1 MDRPLWQPSSER
13 IARANLTAFV
23 RDAHRQWGEDIRD
36 YPGLYR
42 WSVTE
47 PERFWQSVW
56 SFCKVIGDRGSGPV
70 LIDGGKMPGAQWFPQ
85 ARLNFAENLLRRR
98 DHATAL
104 VFWGEN
110 RVRSRVTYGEL
121 HAEVSRL
128 AQALRSAGVGPGDRV
143 AGYMPN
149 VPGTV
154 IAMLSAASIG
164 ATWSSCSPDFG
175 VQGVLDRFGQ
185 IEPKV
190 LFAADGY
197 FYNEKTIDVLERLKE
212 IAANL
217 PSLQKVAVVPYARR
231 DPVIGAIRGSIN
243 VHEWMAPYRPRPIK
257 FEPLPFNHPLYILY
271 SSGTTGVPKCIVHGA
286 GGTLLQHIKEH
297 QLHVDLKSGDRLF
310 YFTTCSWMMWNWLV
324 SGLAS
329 GATLLLYDGSP
340 LIEGGRILFD
350 LAEREAMTV
359 FGTSAKYIDGVAKLG
374 LKPRETHRLDSV
386 RALLSTGSP
395 LLPESFDFVYRDIKE
410 DIHLASMS
418 GGTSQPRSSARQS
431 TAWMRAST
439 RSPSSRSCRRSAGEA
454 STKKPSRV

>member
-212 IAANL
+212 MPAA
-217 PSLQKVAVVPYARR
+217 AVVIVNRSLVDTFRETTAR
-231 DPVIGAIRGSIN
+231 N
-243 VHEWMAPYRPRPIK
+243 VM
-257 FEPLPFNHPLYILY
+257 F
-271 SSGTTGVPKCIVHGA
+271 
-286 GGTLLQHIKEH
+286 
-297 QLHVDLKSGDRLF
+297 
-310 YFTTCSWMMWNWLV
+310 FTTVLSIF
-324 SGLAS
+324 A
-329 GATLLLYDGSP
+329 ATIAVGVVYNNA
-340 LIEGGRILFD
+340 RIQ
-350 LAEREAMTV
+350 LAERAWELASLRV
-359 FGTSAKYIDGVAKLG
+359 LG
-374 LKPRETHRLDSV
+374 FTRREVSV
-386 RALLSTGSP
+386 LLLGELALEIAAAIPLGFLAGFWLAALLVRLMQPEVMEFP
-395 LLPESFDFVYRDIKE
+395 LVIFPATYVYAGAVV
-410 DIHLASMS
+410 LAA
-418 GGTSQPRSSARQS
+418 GLVSALIVRNRIDNLDLV
-431 TAWMRAST
+431 AVLKT
-439 RSPSSRSCRRSAGEA
+439 RE
-454 STKKPSRV
+454 